1 MMRTGW
7 NHAIQIQQNVG
18 RTFFFEHFSVAI
30 SKLQPGGVLHRRT
43 NLACVCEQ
51 NTHRVE
57 HVKNRA
63 GPLYRLSCCL
73 LYMLLPCL
81 FDCFNAYPDNSSPLL
96 FTKTATVFQPG
107 EKLRRPMHCSL
118 IMSSICLLSWKLAIF
133 ICMPYL
139 HRIYTITWRFVH
151 ASINTGTVQ
160 KRLLEYLLISWNIWF
175 SPPTKRLQGFKR
187 IISVIARRLKKDL
200 VSMLKKLSTA
210 RQVVL
215 LIFFLFSLY
224 DLFTLVYIFSHLFL
238 IYMLQWNWDLQEM
251 HCLNFRLF
259 SFWSF
264 TWERQ
269 FVHLYSNERDYAI
282 CQRLYY
288 CTASLYCTASYV
300 VCGKNIVACIL
311 NVCMYKWCL
320 CKCARILSTY

>member
-215 LIFFLFSLY
+215 LIFVFLVFIIWLIY
-224 DLFTLVYIFSHLFL
+224 TCIHFFTFISHLYAPMKLRFTRNALLEFQAFFFL
-238 IYMLQWNWDLQEM
+238 KFHMGTAVCSLVQQ
-251 HCLNFRLF
+251 
-259 SFWSF
+259 
-264 TWERQ
+264 WERLCNMPAFILLHSIFILHSILCGLWQ
-269 FVHLYSNERDYAI
+269 EYCCMHFECVHVQVMFVQM
-282 CQRLYY
+282 C
-288 CTASLYCTASYV
+288 
-300 VCGKNIVACIL
+300 
-311 NVCMYKWCL
+311 
-320 CKCARILSTY
+320 